1 MKTKNYQISILMM
14 MAILLSVKLFA
25 QPGTL
30 TLTFSGDN
38 NGQLVTLES
47 VWVKNLTQNCDT
59 TLYPPDF
66 TLVIDTILTGI
77 ANPLN
82 SRSDFTVVQNYP
94 NPFIDQTTVSIY
106 LPEKD
111 YIEISVSNL
120 LGQQLA
126 NYIGQLNSGNNTFK
140 FFPGTEGIYL
150 LSANYKKTTKAIRMI
165 YSGNG
170 NHQVSK
176 LIYEGNGG
184 GEFIKSA
191 HLKNYFNFN
200 PGDKLLFVG
209 YASLGESGIT
219 DSPSNS
225 KDYVFQ
231 FATNIPCIGTPTV
244 DYEGQTYNTIQ
255 IYSQCWFK
263 ENLNVGE
270 MIPAAQ
276 SQTNN
281 NIIEKYCPLDDEY
294 YCNNYAGALY
304 QWSEMMNYAF
314 EPQGQGICPD
324 GWHIPTDTDWKVLE
338 GSVDSSYGIGNPEWD
353 NIDWRGSDAGG
364 NLKQTGTTFWMP
376 PNTGATDAFG
386 FSALPGG
393 YIVQN
398 EYWGGDWKGYFWS
411 SHTTGHYFRNM
422 DWNQVMIKRG
432 NGVGSV
438 WPYQFVVESLIT
450 RKRLL

>member
-1 MKTKNYQISILMM
+1 MM
-14 MAILLSVKLFA
+14 MVILISVKLFA

-30 TLTFSGDN
+30 TLTFAGDN
-38 NGQLVTLES
+38 NGQPVSLTS
-47 VWVKNLTQNCDT
+47 VVIKNLTQNCDT
-59 TLYPPDF
+59 TIYPPDL
-66 TLVIDTILTGI
+66 TLVIDTIMTGI
-77 ANPLN
+77 ANSAN
-82 SRSDFTVVQNYP
+82 SGNDFTMSQNFP
-94 NPFIDQTTVSIY
+94 NPFADQTTISIY

-111 YIEISVSNL
+111 NIEIRVANI

-126 NYIGQLNSGNNTFK
+126 IYSGELSSGHNTFK
-140 FFPGTEGIYL
+140 FFPGQESIYL
-150 LSANYKKTTKAIRMI
+150 MSVNYQGKTKTIRMLSSGSGGYDKCQLE
-165 YSGNG
+165 YSGTNG
-170 NHQVSK
+170 IEVLKSTLSK
-176 LIYEGNGG
+176 IY
-184 GEFIKSA
+184 FD
-191 HLKNYFNFN
+191 FN
-200 PGDKLLFVG
+200 PGDQLLFVG
-209 YASLGESGIT
+209 HTASEESGILG
-219 DSPSNS
+219 SPTENME
-225 KDYVFQ
+225 YVFQ
-231 FATNIPCIGTPTV
+231 FATNIPCIGNPTV
-244 DYEGQTYNTIQ
+244 FYEGQTYNTIQ

-281 NIIEKYCPLDDEY
+281 NIIEKYCPVDNEY
-294 YCNNYAGALY
+294 YCNNFAGALY

-338 GSVDSSYGIGNPEWD
+338 GSADSNYGIGNPEWD

-364 NLKQTGTTFWMP
+364 NLKQTGTTYWMP

-393 YIVQN
+393 YVVQYG
-398 EYWGGDWKGYFWS
+398 YWGGEWKGYFWS

-432 NGVGSV
+432 NGVGSGLAISV
-438 WPYQFVVESLIT
+438 RCL
-450 RKRLL
+450 KD